1 MPIIDA
7 QVHCYERDHPGRP
20 WHAVLAGPPEVT
32 GADMVQAMDQVGV
45 DGAILVS
52 AFTMYRFDASY
63 AVDVRN
69 AYPDRFGL
77 VKPIDTADP
86 ANAET
91 VAEWKRVPGA
101 VGVRLFM
108 RDPVTRDPAD
118 PGINRLLAAAAQH
131 DLPVNTLAYGRLDQV
146 DELARRNPNTIMVLD
161 HLGLSQPHH
170 PPVPAEPR
178 AELPA
183 LLALAK
189 HPNIM
194 VKITGACTL
203 SLQGYPYDDIWGPLA
218 RIFDAF
224 GMERCLWGTDWTRA
238 VELLTYR
245 QGVEPFR
252 ITDRLSDSDRAAL
265 MGGNT
270 ARVYRWAPN
279 KN

>member
-20 WHAVLAGPPEVT
+20 WHAVLHGPPEVT
-32 GADMVQAMDQVGV
+32 GPDMIKAMDEVGV

-69 AYPDRFGL
+69 AHPDRFGL
-77 VKPIDTADP
+77 VKPIDTNDP

-118 PGINRLLAAAAQH
+118 PGINRLLAAAGQH
-131 DLPVNTLAYGRLDQV
+131 GLPVNTLAYGRLDQV
-146 DELARRNPNTIMVLD
+146 DELARRNPGTVMVLD
-161 HLGLSQPHH
+161 HLGLQQPYV
-170 PPVPAEPR
+170 PPAPEEPW
-178 AELPA
+178 AELPK

-189 HPNIM
+189 HPNVV
-194 VKITGACTL
+194 VKITGAFTL
-203 SLQGYPYDDIWGPLA
+203 SRQGYPYDDVWDPLA
-218 RIFDAF
+218 RIVDAF
-224 GMERCLWGTDWTRA
+224 GLERCLWGTDWTRA
-238 VELLTYR
+238 VGILTYR

-252 ITDRLSDSDRAAL
+252 VTDRFTDSERAAL

-270 ARVYRWAPN
+270 ARVYRWAPG